1 MSPKIKRRIIYVDAS
16 GKESNTEFK
25 ISIYDPEKSLTHILQ
40 LRECNNNSEAER
52 YAIFYALFYIKKFNY
67 KNTHI
72 LSDNLSAVNDK
83 YIKKASKELGI
94 TVSWIPRE
102 INIIADKMSKSEP
115 TLKEKDW
122 NILKLFVDLY
132 TREEFLNSSF
142 QNSNEEDLTKQL
154 LNAKNKINEQKKV
167 IKSKDNQI
175 AQLKKLKK

>member
-1 MSPKIKRRIIYVDAS
+1 MSEKIKRRIIYVDAS
-16 GKESNTEFK
+16 GKENNSEFK
-25 ISIYDPEKSLTHILQ
+25 ISIYDPEKNLTDVLQ
-40 LRECNNNSEAER
+40 LHECSNNSEAER
-52 YAIFYALFYIKKFNY
+52 YAIFYALFYIKKYNY

-83 YIKKASKELGI
+83 YIKKSSKELGI

-102 INIIADKMSKSEP
+102 INLIADKMSKSKP

-132 TREEFLNSSF
+132 TREELLNNNS
-142 QNSNEEDLTKQL
+142 QNINVENLTKQL
-154 LNAKNKINEQKKV
+154 LNAKNKIDEQTKA
-167 IKSKDNQI
+167 IKSKNNQI